1 MNLSPLNKEILRLSI
16 PSIVTN
22 ITTPLLGLV
31 DVAIVGH
38 MGSANYLA
46 AIAVGGNIFNMLY
59 WPFAFL
65 RMGTSG
71 MTAQA
76 YGACNNQA
84 SSHILYRALLVALL
98 VGLAIIIMQ
107 RPVFDLVMLLMDTD
121 ATTQSLIHTYFSIC
135 VWGAPAM
142 LGTFALSGWFLG
154 MQNSRSPMCM
164 SISINLLNIAVSL
177 LLVFVVRLDIA
188 GVAIGTTSAQWG
200 GFIIGLLFCRRYRLN
215 QASFSQLMRR
225 SELLRFFS
233 VNADI
238 FLRTLCLVAVTIW
251 FTAAGSRQ
259 GNIILAV
266 NTLLM
271 QLFILFSYIMD
282 GFAFAGEALSGK
294 FYGANDRHSLRKCVI
309 AIIRWGFALAIA
321 FSLLY
326 LVGGEYF
333 LSLLSSDSTVIAA
346 ASDFHFWAVAIPLAG
361 FCAFAWDAIFI
372 GTTNTRGM
380 LLSMATATLLFF
392 SLYFSL
398 FPHLANHGLWLAFI
412 VYLITRSIVQTIL
425 GRRYLCIKTK

>member
-1 MNLSPLNKEILRLSI
+1 MKLSQLNKEILQLSI

-38 MGSANYLA
+38 MGSAVYLA

-76 YGACNNQA
+76 YGAQDNKAA
-84 SSHILYRALLVALL
+84 SLALYRSLLVAML
-98 VGLAIIIMQ
+98 VGLAIIILQ
-107 RPVFDLVMLLMDTD
+107 RPVLDLVMLLMDAD
-121 ATTQSLIHTYFSIC
+121 DSTQALIHTYFGIC

-142 LGTFALSGWFLG
+142 LGTYALSGWFLG
-154 MQNSRSPMCM
+154 MQNSRSPMWM
-164 SISINLLNIAVSL
+164 SIFINLLNIAVSL

-188 GVAIGTTSAQWG
+188 GVAIGTMSAQWG
-200 GFIIGLLFCRRYRLN
+200 GFIIGLLFCRRYHLHH
-215 QASFSQLMRR
+215 ATFAQLMRR

-259 GNIILAV
+259 GNTILAV

-294 FYGANDRHSLRKCVI
+294 FYGANDHSSLRRCVI
-309 AIIRWGFALAIA
+309 AIIRWGFALAVV

-326 LVGGEYF
+326 LIGGEWF
-333 LSLLSSDSTVIAA
+333 LSLLSSDTAVIAA
-346 ASDFHFWAVAIPLAG
+346 ASDFHLWAIAIPFAG

-380 LLSMATATLLFF
+380 LLSMASATLLFF
-392 SLYFSL
+392 SLYFLL
-398 FPHLANHGLWLAFI
+398 FPHLANHGLWMAFI
-412 VYLITRSIVQTIL
+412 AYLVTRSIVQTIL
-425 GRRYLCIKTK
+425 GQRYLRN

>member
-1 MNLSPLNKEILRLSI
+1 MRLSPLNKEILNLSI

-38 MGSANYLA
+38 LGSAIYLA

-76 YGACNNQA
+76 YGARDNHAA
-84 SSHILYRALLVALL
+84 SLTLYRALLVAMLI
-98 VGLAIIIMQ
+98 GLAIIILQ
-107 RPVFDLVMLLMDTD
+107 RPIFSAVMLLMEADDT
-121 ATTQSLIHTYFSIC
+121 TKRLIHTYFSIC

-142 LGTFALSGWFLG
+142 LGTYALSGWFLG
-154 MQNSRSPMCM
+154 MQNSRSPMWM
-164 SISINLLNIAVSL
+164 SIFVNLLNIVASL
-177 LLVFVVRLDIA
+177 LLVFAIRLDIQ
-188 GVAIGTTSAQWG
+188 GVAIGTMIAQWG
-200 GFIIGLLFCRRYRLN
+200 GFIIGLLLCRRYKLI
-215 QASFSQLMRR
+215 STSISQLLQR
-225 SELLRFFS
+225 SELRRFFS

-238 FLRTLCLVAVTIW
+238 FLRTLCLVAVTVW

-259 GNIILAV
+259 GTVILAV

-294 FYGANDRHSLRKCVI
+294 YYGANDRVNLRRCVI
-309 AIIRWGFALAIA
+309 AIMKWGLALAIG
-321 FSLLY
+321 FSSLY
-326 LVGGEYF
+326 LVGGQWF
-333 LSLLSSDSTVIAA
+333 LSLLSSDPIVISSSA
-346 ASDFHFWAVAIPLAG
+346 DYHLWAIAIPLAG
-361 FCAFAWDAIFI
+361 FGAFAWDAIYI

-380 LLSMATATLLFF
+380 LISMVAATTLFF
-392 SLYFSL
+392 LLYTLIFPSLY
-398 FPHLANHGLWLAFI
+398 NHGLWMAFI
-412 VYLITRSIVQTIL
+412 AYLITRSLVQTIL
-425 GRRYLCIKTK
+425 GHKYLQQ